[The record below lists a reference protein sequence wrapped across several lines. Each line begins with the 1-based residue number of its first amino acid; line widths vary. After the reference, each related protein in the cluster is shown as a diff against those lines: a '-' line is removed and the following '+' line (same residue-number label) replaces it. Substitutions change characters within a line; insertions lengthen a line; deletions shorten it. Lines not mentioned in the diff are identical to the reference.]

1 MDYSFN
7 SIIERNNTILNSSTT
22 YLGGNGGGT
31 GGGSNGSSGGSGFKA
46 VRVISIIL
54 DDLHPRWDELGQWAA
69 LGAIMYDEI
78 STSNGIG
85 PGYLKENIFSYPVAY
100 PVNSFIKHY
109 PLLNEIIYLVDLP
122 SNNLDFN
129 PTSTK
134 KYYMDSINLWN
145 HPHHNGYPLPNVTL
159 PSEVLNDYTL
169 STGGTIR
176 RIVDDPNISNTEG
189 ASGIDL
195 GDTFVERPNIHPLHP
210 FEGDTII
217 EGRWGNSIR
226 FGSTVTTFDNST
238 DNLNPWS
245 DNTNKLK
252 NGDPITIIRNG
263 QGNRS
268 VEGWSP
274 IIEDINEDLS
284 SIYLTSTQ
292 AINNLNK
299 IFENNLPHKGY
310 KTDSYISLDKAPPI
324 SLQTFDLPQIVLN
337 SDRIL
342 LNSQRENIIINSPIG
357 DIHLSAGG
365 DIMMD
370 TGGIEGKNVLN
381 HRIILNSDK
390 LFLGNPESS
399 SEPLVL
405 GLKFHAFLNT
415 LLTAIVNINN
425 ILSTA
430 ETGLVVNIGQPVS
443 LGEIKRQAILN
454 QNNINDLTLMLGP
467 VPTDSSILSKKVFA
481 K

>member
-292 AINNLNK
+292 AITNINRLFATNQDA
-299 IFENNLPHKGY
+299 GY
-310 KTDSYISLDKAPPI
+310 YADSYISSGKNPLQ
-324 SLQTFDLPQIVLN
+324 SLQTYNDPQIILN
-337 SDRIL
+337 SDRIV
-342 LNSQRENIIINSPIG
+342 LNSIRNSIILNSPVN
-357 DIHLSAGG
+357 DIHLSSGRDVMIDAGG
-365 DIMMD
+365 FKLDNSKI
-370 TGGIEGKNVLN
+370 VLN
-381 HRIILNSDK
+381 SQK
-390 LFLGNPESS
+390 LFLGNPTVST
-399 SEPLVL
+399 EPLVL
-405 GLKFHAFLNT
+405 GLQFHYFCKK
-415 LLTAIVNINN
+415 LLRIVLGIND
-425 ILSTA
+425 ILMKA
-430 ETGLVVNIGQPVS
+430 ETGLVVNVGQPVS
-443 LGEIKRQAILN
+443 LGEIRRQA
-454 QNNINDLTLMLGP
+454 TLLQPEIENTIELIGEKF
-467 VPTDSSILSKKVFA
+467 TDNLLLSTQVFT